1 MSQQND
7 SESVDRSARTGVT
20 VAAVALLAVAAVA
33 AAWFG
38 YAWIVGG
45 LVQDNGRA
53 DARDTALNDARQA
66 AVNLMTFDPDD
77 VDGSLRTMLS
87 STTGALREEQ
97 TKDLDSLKSQVAEA
111 RTRMRSEVEGA
122 TITSLASENDRA
134 TAFVVLRIT
143 RAWPGGQPATFRQLW
158 NLDMVK
164 EGDTWKAEQARNL
177 GEPVSLDA
185 GALPT
190 EPAPTEQPPSGDQP
204 QSGEQPQSGDQPE
217 SAEQQPTDQQPQ
229 APGR

>member
-1 MSQQND
+1 MSQQHD
-7 SESVDRSARTGVT
+7 SDSVDGSVRTGVT
-20 VAAVALLAVAAVA
+20 VAAVALLVVAAVA

-38 YAWIVGG
+38 YAWIAGG
-45 LVQDNGRA
+45 LVRDNGRA

-87 STTGALREEQ
+87 STTGSLRAEQ
-97 TKDLDSLKSQVAEA
+97 TEDLDSLKAKVSEA
-111 RTRMRSEVEGA
+111 QTRMRAEVEGA
-122 TITSLASENDRA
+122 AITSLAGENDRA

-185 GALPT
+185 GAPPT
-190 EPAPTEQPPSGDQP
+190 EPAPAEQPEPNG
-204 QSGEQPQSGDQPE
+204 QPQSGDQPE
-217 SAEQQPTDQQPQ
+217 SAGQQPADQQPQ
-229 APGR
+229 EPGR